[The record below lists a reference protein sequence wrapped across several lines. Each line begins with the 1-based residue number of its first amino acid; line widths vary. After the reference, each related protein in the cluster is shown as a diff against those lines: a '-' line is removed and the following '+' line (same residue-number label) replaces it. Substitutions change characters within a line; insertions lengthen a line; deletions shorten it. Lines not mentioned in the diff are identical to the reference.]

1 MTVFA
6 TKSPAAAGDRERAH
20 PLLRAASW
28 AHLLGAA
35 GYLGLLATELSTIAA
50 QVRWNADAAGP
61 VVIGNALAAGH
72 LGRPIEMDQP
82 AYIWAFAATAPLGHQ
97 QVAMVVLPMALSWIG
112 VAAIAIAV
120 ARVAGRWAGSMTLGL
135 GIAASPLALLTEL
148 APPHHGVTW
157 CFTGLLGLFV
167 VHLAAQRPRGRWLA
181 LCVVL
186 GFVTGAAA
194 ATDHLLLVTGFAPL
208 MAVGLWLRLGPP
220 RLRGPLHSVATV
232 GVSAASSFG
241 VAQLLMHEAGYS
253 SGLGGGAARGL
264 APSIASIASNAG
276 IVGRGLLDLADGL
289 PTSGSASAATV
300 APAIAL
306 LFLLLA
312 GVLVVAVR
320 TLRAAPDTSRDERM
334 GAQFGSA
341 AASAHVV
348 YWLSS
353 AVLLLLAMLVSNVV
367 LADGGAHPADR
378 LISSERFT
386 VGVFLSAIALV
397 PLWPRRLRFRT
408 LAALLATLFIA
419 ASALRVAAATT
430 DTNFQPTASRALPAL
445 QDSLLAHNLTRG
457 YASYWTAL
465 PLRLSTN
472 GALDVL
478 PVAEGTQ
485 CGGNDVAVMCRSLL
499 STQAGWFT
507 PRPGRTFVVVDP
519 TDMYVTSPPPA
530 SLGAPTQIFTVD
542 RFTVYVYADDVMQS
556 FTSTCAGRSDHR
568 CNP

>member
-1 MTVFA
+1 M
-6 TKSPAAAGDRERAH
+6 
-20 PLLRAASW
+20 
-28 AHLLGAA
+28 LGAA
-35 GYLGLLATELSTIAA
+35 GYLAVVATELSAIAA
-50 QVRWNADAAGP
+50 QVRLNADAAGP
-61 VVIGNALAAGH
+61 VVMGSALAAGN

-97 QVAMVVLPMALSWIG
+97 QVAMVVLPLALSWIG

-120 ARVAGRWAGSMTLGL
+120 ARVAGRWAGSMTLVL

-157 CFTGLLGLFV
+157 CSTALLGLFV
-167 VHLAAQRPRGRWLA
+167 VHLAARRPRGRWLA

-186 GFVTGAAA
+186 GLVTGAAA

-208 MAVGLWLRLGPP
+208 MAVGLWLRFGPP
-220 RLRGPLHSVATV
+220 RLKGPLRSVAAV
-232 GVSAASSFG
+232 GVSAATSFG
-241 VAQLLMHEAGYS
+241 LAHLLMYEAGYS
-253 SGLGGGAARGL
+253 TGFGGGAARG
-264 APSIASIASNAG
+264 IASAIASNAR

-289 PTSGSASAATV
+289 PTSGSTSAATV
-300 APAIAL
+300 AAAVAL
-306 LFLLLA
+306 LILVLA
-312 GVLVVAVR
+312 AVLVVAVR
-320 TLRAAPDTSRDERM
+320 TMRAAPVSSREKPM
-334 GAQFGSA
+334 GAQPGSA
-341 AASAHVV
+341 VASAHVV

-353 AVLLLLAMLVSNVV
+353 AALLVLAMLVSNVV
-367 LADGGAHPADR
+367 LADGGVPPAAR

-386 VGVFLSAIALV
+386 IGVFLSAIALV
-397 PLWPRRLRFRT
+397 PLWPRRLRFRA

-419 ASALRVAAATT
+419 ASALRVAAATS
-430 DTNFQPTASRALPAL
+430 DANFQPPASRALPAL
-445 QDSLLAHNLTRG
+445 QHSLLAHNLTRG

-519 TDMYVTSPPPA
+519 SDAVGPYLRPPA

-556 FTSTCAGRSDHR
+556 FTSTCAGRADHR

>member
-1 MTVFA
+1 LTVFA

-61 VVIGNALAAGH
+61 VLIGNALAAGN

-82 AYIWAFAATAPLGHQ
+82 AYLWAFAATAPLGHQ
-97 QVAMVVLPMALSWIG
+97 QVAMALLPLALSWIG

-148 APPHHGVTW
+148 APAFHGVTW

-194 ATDHLLLVTGFAPL
+194 ATDHLLLVTGLAPL
-208 MAVGLWLRLGPP
+208 MAVGLWLRFGPP

-241 VAQLLMHEAGYS
+241 VAHLLMHEAGYS

-264 APSIASIASNAG
+264 APSIASNAG
-276 IVGRGLLDLADGL
+276 IVGRGLLDLVDGL

-312 GVLVVAVR
+312 GVLVVAAR
-320 TLRAAPDTSRDERM
+320 TLRAAPDASGDEPM
-334 GAQFGSA
+334 GAQLGSA

-367 LADGGAHPADR
+367 LADRGVPPAAR
-378 LISSERFT
+378 LISSERFIT
-386 VGVFLSAIALV
+386 GVFLSAIALV
-397 PLWPRRLRFRT
+397 PLWPRRLRFRA

-430 DTNFQPTASRALPAL
+430 DANFQPTPSRALPAL
-445 QDSLLAHNLTRG
+445 QDSLLAHDLTRG

-485 CGGNDVAVMCRSLL
+485 CGGNDVAAMCRSLL

-519 TDMYVTSPPPA
+519 SDPYVPSPPPA